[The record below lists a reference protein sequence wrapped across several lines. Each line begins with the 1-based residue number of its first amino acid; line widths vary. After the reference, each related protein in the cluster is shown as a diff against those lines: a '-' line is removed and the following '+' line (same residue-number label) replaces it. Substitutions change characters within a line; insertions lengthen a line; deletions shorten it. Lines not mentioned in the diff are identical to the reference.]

1 MVILS
6 TFLYNT
12 LFDETCQEL
21 LKNSGLTLFT
31 NYGILLI
38 INDKFTLITGSKK
51 TDQEAEN
58 A

>member
-21 LKNSGLTLFT
+21 LKNSGLTLFA